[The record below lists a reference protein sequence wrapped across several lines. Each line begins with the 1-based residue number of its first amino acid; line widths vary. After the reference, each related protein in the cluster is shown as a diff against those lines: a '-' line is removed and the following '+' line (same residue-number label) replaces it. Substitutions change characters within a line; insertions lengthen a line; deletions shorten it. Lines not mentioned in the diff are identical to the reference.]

1 MKQLENPDSQIVL
14 ESQGTG
20 RLLSKYAASFQGL
33 KTGDDFRYRRCFWEV
48 AEIGQRWRV
57 FQSTVEATVPYGGL
71 ESVVDWH
78 QDGQNMARLQG
89 MGAWSR
95 RGVAVKLMGK
105 LPCALYSGDI
115 FDSNIAPIIPRDPA
129 HLPAIWAFCES
140 GELSVA
146 VRHINQ
152 KLNVAEGTIVN
163 VPFDLEHWQKVA
175 DENESLPE
183 PYSDDPA
190 QWLFQGDITRST
202 DPLQVAV
209 ARMLGHRWSEQPK
222 ERDKIDALADED
234 GIVCVPAVRG
244 EKPAAERLL
253 EILQAAYGT
262 GKMPVPPQEQIQAGN
277 GGTGFQPVQGEDST
291 AKMAVPPIEKLLTNA
306 GCKPGT
312 SLDEWLR
319 EKFFEQHCKRFHNR
333 PFIWHIWDG
342 RKDGFSCLVN
352 YHKLNHKRLEML
364 TYSYL
369 QDWITAQAAAA
380 KDGKPG
386 ADLRLVAA
394 QELQN
399 KLKLILA
406 GEPPYDIFVRW
417 KPIEEQPIGWNPDLN
432 DGVRINIRPFMT
444 AEVLRKKPSIQWSK
458 DRGKEPERDQEQYP
472 WFWKDGKFTG
482 DRINDYHLTNAQKRV
497 AQAA

>member
-1 MKQLENPDSQIVL
+1 MV
-14 ESQGTG
+14 G
-20 RLLSKYAASFQGL
+20 Y
-33 KTGDDFRYRRCFWEV
+33 
-48 AEIGQRWRV
+48 
-57 FQSTVEATVPYGGL
+57 
-71 ESVVDWH
+71 
-78 QDGQNMARLQG
+78 
-89 MGAWSR
+89 
-95 RGVAVKLMGK
+95 
-105 LPCALYSGDI
+105 
-115 FDSNIAPIIPRDPA
+115 
-129 HLPAIWAFCES
+129 
-140 GELSVA
+140 
-146 VRHINQ
+146 
-152 KLNVAEGTIVN
+152 
-163 VPFDLEHWQKVA
+163 HW
-175 DENESLPE
+175 P
-183 PYSDDPA
+183 
-190 QWLFQGDITRST
+190 
-202 DPLQVAV
+202 
-209 ARMLGHRWSEQPK
+209 EQPK
-222 ERDKIDALADED
+222 EADAIDDLADND

-262 GKMPVPPQEQIQAGN
+262 GKMPVPLQEHLQAGK
-277 GGTGFQPVQGEDST
+277 GGTGFQPVQADQFTRRNLPHIQKPGHIYHVTFRTANLTLPPEDRKIVFDACRFWDGKKMHLHACVVMPDHVHLLLTPLELAERPGQFFSLAEILHSIKSYSANQVNRLRSRKGTLWLDESYDRYIRSESDFEEKYWYIANNPSKEGLSQGIHDYPFLYLAWHQQEEST
-291 AKMAVPPIEKLLTNA
+291 AKMAVPPIEKLLTAA

-319 EKFFEQHCKRFHNR
+319 DMFFEQHCKRFHNR

-352 YHKLNHKRLEML
+352 YHKLNHKLLETL

-417 KPIEEQPIGWNPDLN
+417 KPIHEQPIGWNPDLN
-432 DGVRINIRPFMT
+432 DGLRINIRPFMI
-444 AEVLRKKPSIQWSK
+444 AEVLRKKPSINWSK
-458 DRGKEPERDQEQYP
+458 DRGKEPGRNQDQYP

-482 DRINDYHLTNAQKRV
+482 DRINDYHLTNAQKR
-497 AQAA
+497 AARAV